1 MSRLKNSM
9 KYFNFMGQPFS
20 EKILQKITFPQE
32 KKNKICIFSHFDK
45 NNIIDDNTIFY
56 LQKLSIIANII
67 FVSTSEKLNNN
78 NISKLKTLC
87 NTVIIKENNGYD
99 FGAWKSG
106 LNILSENLFDYDEL
120 ILCNDSVLGPLF
132 DLEPIFNKMKKK
144 NLDIWSITDS
154 YEKKYHLQ
162 SFFVVYTKNSFST
175 SVFKD
180 FWDNFKIYI
189 KKGKLIKIN
198 EIQFSQMLK
207 KSGLKIGAYCRADD
221 YKSDQNIMHYHWR
234 DLIKNKQCPF
244 LKKELIRDN
253 PKKIDITGWKDVIKK
268 LPISYEAESKT

>member
-1 MSRLKNSM
+1 
-9 KYFNFMGQPFS
+9 MGQPFS

-120 ILCNDSVLGPLF
+120 ILCNDSVVGPLF
-132 DLEPIFNKMKKK
+132 DLEPI
-144 NLDIWSITDS
+144 S
-154 YEKKYHLQ
+154 
-162 SFFVVYTKNSFST
+162 TKR
-175 SVFKD
+175 K
-180 FWDNFKIYI
+180 
-189 KKGKLIKIN
+189 
-198 EIQFSQMLK
+198 
-207 KSGLKIGAYCRADD
+207 R
-221 YKSDQNIMHYHWR
+221 
-234 DLIKNKQCPF
+234 
-244 LKKELIRDN
+244 
-253 PKKIDITGWKDVIKK
+253 
-268 LPISYEAESKT
+268 KT